1 MPQASH
7 RCTTDSLTLM
17 TYKGLV
23 RRGTTPKVVRMQ
35 VADESLVRIRPGVYV
50 SGDEWRRARPEKQV
64 IARARAL
71 DLASSDRPVFTH
83 ETAAALHGL
92 PLYRPDQA
100 RVHVTLPPER
110 PGAVVGVVRHRG
122 ELPEAEG
129 AEIDGLL
136 CTTLPRTIADV
147 ARTATFEK
155 AVTVA
160 DAALRRTAGRGAGGY
175 DRDAASAF
183 CEEVRRIAR
192 RSAHGVARA
201 ERVLRFAD
209 GRAQLPGE
217 SISRIRLA
225 QLGFSD
231 LELQVPVDAPGGG
244 SYYVDFGI
252 DGRRVLGEFD
262 GAVKY
267 VDGRMLDGRTTAEAF
282 DREKRREDW
291 IRGRTG
297 APLVRWGWTDVA
309 TAATLGA
316 RLAAF
321 GIRPPRDAR
330 ARRRTW

>member
-1 MPQASH
+1 MPQAPH
-7 RCTTDSLTLM
+7 RYSTDSLTLL
-17 TYKGLV
+17 TYNGLV
-23 RRGTTPKVVRMQ
+23 ARGTTVRA
-35 VADESLVRIRPGVYV
+35 VRTRLADGSLIKIRPGIYV
-50 SGDEWRRARPEKQV
+50 SGDEWRDARPEVQV
-64 IARARAL
+64 LARARAL
-71 DLASSDRPVFTH
+71 DLASSERPVFTH
-83 ETAAALHGL
+83 ETAAALHRL
-92 PLYRPDQA
+92 PLYRPDRA

-110 PGAVVGVVRHRG
+110 PGAAVGVVRHRG
-122 ELPEAEG
+122 ALPDEEI
-129 AEIDGLL
+129 AEIDGHL
-136 CTTLPRTIADV
+136 CTTLPRTVADV
-147 ARTATFEK
+147 ARTATFEQ

-160 DAALRRTAGRGAGGY
+160 DAALRLIASHGPGAY
-175 DRDAASAF
+175 DVDEASAF
-183 CEEVRRIAR
+183 CEDVRRIAR

-262 GAVKY
+262 GAMKY

-291 IRGRTG
+291 IRARTG
-297 APLVRWGWTDVA
+297 VPLVRWGWTDVA

-321 GIRPPRDAR
+321 GIRPAPVAR
-330 ARRRTW
+330 TRRRTW